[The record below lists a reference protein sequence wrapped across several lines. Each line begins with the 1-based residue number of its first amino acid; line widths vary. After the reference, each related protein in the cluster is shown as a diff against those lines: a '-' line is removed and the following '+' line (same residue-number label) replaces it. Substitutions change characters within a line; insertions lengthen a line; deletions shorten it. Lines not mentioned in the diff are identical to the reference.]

1 MSEVLSW
8 QPEADADN
16 VREGAQELQ
25 SELHR
30 RVYEP
35 YFATAESARSFLES
49 SRVYWRKKM
58 LEKFELFKGSPV
70 SGFVME
76 IGAGTAWCAAHL
88 SRRPMVER
96 VLAVDYDRYAVD
108 TLMPKVFEYSH
119 ARDEIISRVFG
130 SFNHMPEVYGLVDLV
145 VSIGAIHHSESLSAT
160 MQEVYKV
167 LKPGGY
173 FVATEPCEPNSL
185 SIAEQLAKAESEDPG
200 ALRKYGRSIKQKD
213 NSDHYYRV
221 CEFEAAAY
229 WSGLNVWA
237 YVFDE
242 KGSWLRSSDRAFTG
256 RRVYDRYKNIIL
268 RPYFAKRSRGAPVFD
283 RLMLIAQKPH
293 DNSGV

>member
-8 QPEADADN
+8 QPEADVGN

-35 YFATAESARSFLES
+35 YFTTAESARTFLES
-49 SRVYWRKKM
+49 SRVYWRKRM
-58 LEKFELFKGSPV
+58 LEKFELFKGAPI
-70 SGFVME
+70 SGVVME
-76 IGAGTAWCAAHL
+76 IGAGTGWCAAHL
-88 SRRPMVER
+88 SRQPSVDR

-108 TLMPKVFEYSH
+108 KLMPKVFEYAH
-119 ARDEIISRVFG
+119 AREQIISRVYG
-130 SFNHMPEVYGLVDLV
+130 SFNHMPQVYGVVDLV
-145 VSIGAIHHSESLSAT
+145 VSIGAIHHSESLLAT

-173 FVATEPCEPNSL
+173 FLATEPCEPNSL
-185 SIAEQLAKAESEDPG
+185 SIAEQCAKADSEDPG
-200 ALRKYGRSIKQKD
+200 SMRKYGRKIKQKE

-221 CEFEAAAY
+221 CEFETAAY

-242 KGSWLRSSDRAFTG
+242 KGSWLKSSDRAFT
-256 RRVYDRYKNIIL
+256 RRRAYDGYKNVVL
-268 RPYFAKRSRGAPVFD
+268 RPYFAKRSRGVPVFD

-293 DNSGV
+293 GDSEA